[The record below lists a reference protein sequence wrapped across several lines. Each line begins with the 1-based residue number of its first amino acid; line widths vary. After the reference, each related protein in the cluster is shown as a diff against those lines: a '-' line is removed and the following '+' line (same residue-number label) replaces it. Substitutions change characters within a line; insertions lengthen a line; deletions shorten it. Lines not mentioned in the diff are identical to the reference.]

1 MVRGTVGEQ
10 SRRTALPFRSLGLR
24 MKWIFTVL
32 ALWVLGGPLLAQR
45 HYWDADYDSL
55 ARVLPQQR
63 TDTARLRTVLHL
75 LDLHPTNPQAL
86 PLLTQLLAL
95 NQRLQ
100 TVDDVPYRR
109 LRAGLLLRQRRTAD
123 AAALD
128 TMKAAVADFDRL
140 GRPIPW
146 LLMDLVVFY
155 NRLNR
160 MAARKQYYD
169 EKLAYYQLHQATEN
183 IAACYV
189 SQAAYYRRMGDYNRA
204 LNQSLRAVDTAEKFS
219 RKVYINELLVT
230 GAIYADWGNVGK
242 AVQYLSQARALPE
255 FRRIQSSNRVF
266 TFLALSDLYLQQ
278 QQYPAALRSADSA
291 LAARFA
297 DGYERRMSEADGLVR
312 KAAVLLQMQMPVQAL
327 PLLRRAQHLDDS
339 LHLPM
344 SDKPGEFE
352 LDATWAQYY
361 EARRDYSSAER
372 HWLRAYQ
379 KATVARLDKLRPKY
393 LKQLAAFYDAR
404 GQPALAQRYAKAF
417 IAHNDTFN
425 TAQRTFHVA
434 QYESERVEQ
443 AQQAQI
449 NNLREA
455 QAVQAVSLR
464 LGRRL
469 LLGAVLAVLLISGLG
484 VFIYRQLQVN
494 RRTLTQLRQTQ
505 GQLVQAEKMAFLGEL
520 TAGIAHELQNPLNFM
535 KNFAEVSTGL
545 VDNMHDS
552 ERAMGSGGD
561 GLEAEILAGLK
572 QNLQQISQ
580 HGQRASSIIKDM
592 LAHSRAGTGP
602 RQPTDLNA
610 LADESLTLAYQ
621 GLQAQDK
628 TFNATLTKD
637 FDPQLG
643 LVSVVTQDLGR
654 VLLNLCTNALY
665 AVRQRQLEM
674 ALAAAASP
682 APDYEPTVTVR
693 TRRPGGKTLEIRV
706 CDNGIGISEQV
717 QAHIF
722 QPFFTTKP
730 ASEGT
735 GLGLSLSYDIVTKGH
750 GGTLTVH
757 SREGEGTEFLITLP
771 G

>member
-1 MVRGTVGEQ
+1 
-10 SRRTALPFRSLGLR
+10 
-24 MKWIFTVL
+24 MKWIFTAV
-32 ALWVLGGPLLAQR
+32 AFWVLSGPLLAQR
-45 HYWDADYDSL
+45 YYWDANYDSL
-55 ARVLPQQR
+55 DLVLPQQR

-86 PLLTQLLAL
+86 PLLDQLLAL
-95 NQRLQ
+95 NRRLQ
-100 TVDDVPYRR
+100 TVDAAPYRR
-109 LRAGLLLRQRRTAD
+109 LRAGLLLRQRGTAD

-128 TMKAAVADFDRL
+128 TMKAAVADFDRV

-155 NRLNR
+155 NRLNQ
-160 MAARKQYYD
+160 MAARKQYYE
-169 EKLAYYQLHQATEN
+169 EKLAYYQLRRATEN

-204 LNQSLRAVDTAEKFS
+204 INQSLRAVDTAEQFS
-219 RKVYINELLVT
+219 RTVYINELLVT
-230 GAIYADWGNVGK
+230 GAIYADWGNIGK
-242 AVQYLSQARALPE
+242 AVQYLNQARALPE
-255 FRRIQSSNRVF
+255 FRRVQGTNRVF
-266 TFLALSDLYLQQ
+266 TFLALSDLYQQQ

-291 LAARFA
+291 LAARFN
-297 DGYERRMSEADGLVR
+297 DGYERRMNEACGLVR
-312 KAAVLLQMQMPVQAL
+312 KAAVLLQMQAPAKAL
-327 PLLRRAQHLDDS
+327 PLLRRAQQLDDS
-339 LHLPM
+339 LALPM
-344 SDKPGEFE
+344 SAKPGEFE

-361 EARRDYSSAER
+361 EARQDYARAEQ
-372 HWLRAYQ
+372 HWLLAYQ
-379 KATVARLDKLRPKY
+379 KATVAHLDKLRPKY

-404 GQPALAQRYAKAF
+404 GKPALSQRYAKAYM
-417 IAHNDTFN
+417 AHIDTFN

-434 QYESERVEQ
+434 QYESERIEQ
-443 AQQAQI
+443 SQMAQI

-455 QAVQAVSLR
+455 QAVQAVRLR

-469 LLGAVLAVLLISGLG
+469 LLGAVLAVMLISGLG

-494 RRTLTQLRQTQ
+494 QRTLVQLRQTQ

-535 KNFAEVSTGL
+535 KNFAEVSTDL
-545 VDNMHDS
+545 VDDMHGN
-552 ERAMGSGGD
+552 ERTLGKGAD

-602 RQPTDLNA
+602 RQPTDLNV
-610 LADESLTLAYQ
+610 LADESLMLAYE

-628 TFNATLTKD
+628 AFYATLNKE
-637 FDPQLG
+637 FDPRLG
-643 LVSVVTQDLGR
+643 TVSVVTQDLGR
-654 VLLNLCTNALY
+654 VLLNLCSNALY
-665 AVRQRQLEM
+665 AVRQRQLEA
-674 ALAAAASP
+674 ALGAAGVP
-682 APDYEPTVTVR
+682 GPNYQPTVTVSTCR
-693 TRRPGGKTLEIRV
+693 LGGKSVEIRIH
-706 CDNGIGISEQV
+706 DNGTGIPEQV
-717 QAHIF
+717 QARIF

-730 ASEGT
+730 EGEGT

-750 GGTLTVH
+750 GGTLTMA

-771 G
+771 A